1 MKKSHLLVI
10 LSLAV
15 LAAVVY
21 LSLRPRRHREQDILA
36 VVGDEW
42 ITAEQLR
49 RVWQALSETEPVS
62 PELVLQGIIEE
73 KKLVGLARAAGIE
86 ETDRFRRALA
96 EVRES
101 LLVEL
106 FLEEEFSALPS
117 PGEREIEEFWREN
130 AADFAVPEL
139 VRVSHILLRDSPDK
153 EGEAAEFARS
163 LLRRAGEGEDFA
175 ELARRYSQA
184 DSAPRGGDL
193 GFFRPG
199 QLLPELEGVARGLET
214 GGIAGPVR
222 TDYGYHLV
230 KVTDRRPPRLRELDE
245 ARDEVVSALLFRRRQ
260 ERMAELREKAVRKTP
275 VWVDEVRLERMKAE
289 MERGN

>member
-1 MKKSHLLVI
+1 MKKSYLLVI

-15 LAAVVY
+15 LAAAVY
-21 LSLRPRRHREQDILA
+21 LSLRPRRDRQKDILA

-42 ITAEQLR
+42 IIAEQLR
-49 RVWQALSETEPVS
+49 RVWQAFSETEPVS
-62 PELVLQGIIEE
+62 PELVLQGMIEE
-73 KKLVGLARAAGIE
+73 KKLVGLARVAGIE

-96 EVRES
+96 EVRER
-101 LLVEL
+101 LLVDL
-106 FLEEEFSALPS
+106 FLEEEFSALPA

-130 AADFAVPEL
+130 AGDFAVPEL
-139 VRVSHILLRDSPDK
+139 VRVSHILLREPPEE
-153 EGEAAEFARS
+153 EGAAADLARS
-163 LLRRAGEGEDFA
+163 LLRRVGEGEEFA

-199 QLLPELEGVARGLET
+199 QLLSELEGVARGLET

-230 KVTDRRPPRLRELDE
+230 KVTDRRPPRVRELNE

-260 ERMAELREKAVRKTP
+260 ERMEQLQEKAARKAP